1 MEHVRTRAHHLL
13 PALSA
18 RFQTQRPALPAV
30 ILLRRRAAADAESSF
45 WPFSHMVFE

>member
-1 MEHVRTRAHHLL
+1 MELRTRAHHLL
-13 PALSA
+13 ALSA
-18 RFQTQRPALPAV
+18 RFQTKRPALPAV

>member
-1 MEHVRTRAHHLL
+1 MEHVRTRAHHLFA
-13 PALSA
+13 ALSA
-18 RFQTQRPALPAV
+18 RFQTKRPALPAV